1 MSART
6 ANSFFA
12 SAALHA
18 LLIALVLWFT
28 YQANHQKKD
37 PMQVFE
43 LVAGEGDNFAA
54 TEAPALGVAGGG
66 IKFEAPGPPA
76 PTPSPA
82 VEAAPPEPEPSPVAP
97 APSPVEPAPEPPA
110 PTPVKAPPKPPA
122 KTPTNAAP
130 VKEYKPVN
138 MAKMVDRIADK
149 RAANIEKKIKADQAA
164 AEARAAKEAALNA
177 KRMTKADF
185 DRMNAGKGTAS
196 TAKSGGG
203 TGAVKRIDAEG
214 IAGGVAG
221 GSTSNKTGGAGGKAL
236 TREDIELSEAY
247 ISLLIQRLK
256 EAHQKPEG
264 LSDLLQATVKFR
276 LTSSGSVVN
285 VTIISSS
292 RNAEYD
298 QSVLAAFRRITL
310 PPPPPNLKT
319 SDYTITFKMKED
331 S

>member
-28 YQANHQKKD
+28 YQANHQKKESL
-37 PMQVFE
+37 PVFE
-43 LVAGEGDNFAA
+43 LVQGDGDNFGA
-54 TEAPALGVAGGG
+54 TAAPALGVAGGG
-66 IKFEAPGPPA
+66 IKLEIPGPPT
-76 PTPSPA
+76 PEPSPA
-82 VEAAPPEPEPSPVAP
+82 VEAAPPQPEPSPVIP
-97 APSPVEPAPEPPA
+97 AASPVEPAPEPP
-110 PTPVKAPPKPPA
+110 TPVKTPPKTPS
-122 KTPTNAAP
+122 KTATAAP
-130 VKEYKPVN
+130 TKEYKPVN

-164 AEARAAKEAALNA
+164 ADARAAKEAALNA

-196 TAKSGGG
+196 TTKSSGGG

-298 QSVLAAFRRITL
+298 QSVLAAFRRISL

-331 S
+331 T